1 MRSCLL
7 SLHKPAALAAT
18 ENNHKE
24 GTTLQKSALKSIK
37 DEADM
42 TPKTSTKRKHDEE
55 NKSESKDYGEELVGS
70 KKRHK
75 VLYAD
80 SNSKDDFKAVAKAK
94 TDSSKEEGKSKAK
107 VEIGKK
113 LGRGTTLQ
121 KSALKSIK
129 DEADMTRKT
138 STKRKHDEENK
149 SESKDYGEEL
159 SFDSDKKRHKVLYA
173 DSNSNDDSKAVAKA
187 KTDSSK
193 EEGKSKAKVEIG
205 KKLGRPR
212 ADVSKS
218 ASRSKSD
225 EPSTDSAGKSKGVE
239 SKRTDK
245 STVEVEDVQS
255 SGKSKRGD
263 SKTIIKGKSDSKTAS
278 KAEAEITSI
287 KQKGPKGKATK
298 SGDETPV
305 TKTAGKMK
313 TREPSKSKSGFA
325 IKEDTSKF
333 QAICVLQLSHVT

>member
-1 MRSCLL
+1 MTVDNKEDAAHLGVFVEGGGRGRGGRGSSRGRGRGAGVMRSCLL

-55 NKSESKDYGEELVGS
+55 NKSESKDYGEELS
-70 KKRHK
+70 FNSDEKRHK

-80 SNSKDDFKAVAKAK
+80 SNSK
-94 TDSSKEEGKSKAK
+94 
-107 VEIGKK
+107 
-113 LGRGTTLQ
+113 
-121 KSALKSIK
+121 
-129 DEADMTRKT
+129 
-138 STKRKHDEENK
+138 
-149 SESKDYGEEL
+149 
-159 SFDSDKKRHKVLYA
+159 
-173 DSNSNDDSKAVAKA
+173 DDSKAVAKA

-193 EEGKSKAKVEIG
+193 EEGKSKVEIG

-225 EPSTDSAGKSKGVE
+225 EPSTDSAGKSK
-239 SKRTDK
+239 
-245 STVEVEDVQS
+245 VEVEDVQS

-313 TREPSKSKSGFA
+313 TRESSKSKSGFA
-325 IKEDTSKF
+325 INEDTSKF
-333 QAICVLQLSHVT
+333 QAICVLQLSHIT